1 MRIEGTWRGLTAFAI
16 AIALA
21 FSVLFIATPA
31 LAPRVIQEPGGT
43 TISVVQGQEFVLRF
57 KCYWDEPDPG
67 FFALSVYWDSPGVS
81 GTPSENFTFL
91 GASAYMEATGTP
103 ITPIGIIFSEG
114 VVGGNMRYTVVVD
127 HSAGWPD
134 DGNFIVD
141 LRFRAAGAGG
151 VPHIPGTHTMVIN
164 GTIDVADGPNFVSYS
179 PPNPNITINV
189 QAWSQGVV
197 VRGKETS
204 YSVNRAGVPPWKAYA
219 LGDNGPV
226 VAAQRI
232 GSGAVVAGGIAN
244 TCRGAAGYTRRWTPG
259 ELDNFL
265 HAAFQWMVPGA
276 TRVIWWSDSRV
287 FAGNK
292 ENSCRYLTDNLRALG
307 YTVDNTDQWGPPTT
321 LIEITPDRLANYDI
335 LVIPQLQGG
344 DRYLGGDPATVSDAE
359 VSAIVSF
366 VQGGKGLLIMDASD
380 YGGYNFY
387 KVQNKILRGLGFA
400 WGFQHDQVTDD
411 TNNTGGTNYQP
422 VLDVLTDNPIGSAYQ
437 ARTGKTTL
445 NLYSGCFIV
454 EWPTFA
460 VDVSISPSES
470 SAKYEEVVTFN
481 VTVRN
486 TGTAW
491 DNYAITVSSALGWTL
506 NYTVPARVFLN
517 PGEEFSF
524 VVEENI
530 GSDVYCTRDNL
541 TVEAVG
547 QESFWEPAYDKA
559 VAKAHSLGKA
569 LLLRGVAVEIEPGH
583 QEAQL
588 VIDPE
593 WGDKRYDPLTFKVIV
608 KNTGVLDDKYVLSVS
623 DDKGWMLELMPI
635 ELYIEAGKS
644 DIAVLS
650 VTVPKDAVG
659 CTTDTITIVAT
670 GTMATG
676 TGDDLDNAVIEN
688 TCTVHVAEARGVRV
702 DILPWEVQTG
712 TPGSKLRWIVKVKNL
727 GNVEDTYSLSV
738 SQNVRDNERG
748 YDPWDYSLEPT
759 SLTLPGCNFGQA
771 ILEVTIP
778 SVLKTCVWND
788 ITVTA
793 TGTGVSDDATVQA
806 HVLVPGPRVPQGWIK
821 LTVEVEVIAI
831 EVWPTSWNFGILD
844 ESENAQTA
852 SDYFTVRNVGN
863 KDVNI
868 TIAGNDA
875 KSEPGAP
882 VATWTLDELGNI
894 GLDRYVMWF
903 GSPPATLLDKTG
915 KTLVS
920 GLKPGEEYNFGLKIQ
935 APSSITVP
943 SRMWTVVT
951 LTAVRA

>member
-1 MRIEGTWRGLTAFAI
+1 VRTESYKRGFVSIL
-16 AIALA
+16 LA
-21 FSVLFIATPA
+21 SAMLLSMVFIATPV
-31 LAPRVIQEPGGT
+31 LAPGVIEQPGGT
-43 TISVVQGQEFVLRF
+43 TIEVYQGQDFIVRF
-57 KCYWDEPDPG
+57 KCYWDEPEPG
-67 FFALSVYWDSPGVS
+67 FFALGVYWDSPGVS

-91 GASAYMEATGTP
+91 AASAYMEDGTP
-103 ITPIGIIFSEG
+103 IEPLRVELTEG
-114 VVGGNMRYTVVVD
+114 VVGGNMRYTVVVGNPEGP
-127 HSAGWPD
+127 SPYN
-134 DGNFIVD
+134 GNFFVD

-151 VPHIPGTHTMVIN
+151 VPHIPGTHTMVIS
-164 GTIDVADGPNFVSYS
+164 GTIDVFEATTFSYA
-179 PPNPNITINV
+179 PPNPYITIRV
-189 QAWSQGVV
+189 LELPVGVI
-197 VRGKETS
+197 VRTGTNAFDNS
-204 YSVNRAGVPPWKAYA
+204 LPATPPAYRLYSGENIP
-219 LGDNGPV
+219 L
-226 VAAQRI
+226 VAAQKI
-232 GSGAVVAGGIAN
+232 GSGAVVALGLTSTLNNG
-244 TCRGAAGYTRRWTPG
+244 RW
-259 ELDNFL
+259 DNALNPYKYFDKFL
-265 HAAFQWMVPGA
+265 HAAIQWAKPGA
-276 TRVIWWSDSRV
+276 SKIIWDTGYGTYQRGTIVSNIRG
-287 FAGNK
+287 A
-292 ENSCRYLTDNLRALG
+292 LTALG
-307 YTVDNTDQWGPPTT
+307 YTVVEDNLQSKGTGIIGDNDV
-321 LIEITPDRLANYDI
+321 LIVAGY
-335 LVIPQLQGG
+335 QLGA
-344 DRYLGGDPATVSDAE
+344 RYSGGDPALLPDEYVDNIKSWVRNA
-359 VSAIVSF
+359 
-366 VQGGKGLLIMDASD
+366 GGVLLIFNNADFA
-380 YGGYNFY
+380 GYNY
-387 KVQNKILRGLGFA
+387 YRVQNKILKALDFGWCFQSDSVYDPVDN
-400 WGFQHDQVTDD
+400 WGGAAFNLKVRVD
-411 TNNTGGTNYQP
+411 TTTA
-422 VLDVLTDNPIGSAYQ
+422 IGSRYIAL
-437 ARTGKTTL
+437 TGTDL
-445 NLYSGCFIV
+445 LGVYSPTSLL

-470 SAKYEEVVTFN
+470 SAKYEENVTFN

-491 DNYAITVSSALGWTL
+491 DNYAITVSSARGWSL

-524 VVEENI
+524 VVEETI

-547 QESFWEPAYDKA
+547 QESFWAPATDSA
-559 VAKAHSLGKA
+559 TAKAHSLGKA

-748 YDPWDYSLEPT
+748 YNAWSYTLEPS

-778 SVLKTCVWND
+778 SDLKTCVWND

-844 ESENAQTA
+844 EAEIAQTA

-903 GSPPATLLDKTG
+903 GSPPATILDKTG

>member
-1 MRIEGTWRGLTAFAI
+1 VRTESYKRGFVSIL
-16 AIALA
+16 LA
-21 FSVLFIATPA
+21 SAMLLSMVFIATPV
-31 LAPRVIQEPGGT
+31 LAPAIISHPGGT
-43 TISVVQGQEFVLRF
+43 TVMVEQGKTFTLSHRLR
-57 KCYWDEPDPG
+57 WDETAAG
-67 FFALSVYWDSPGVS
+67 YYTVTLYWTYGGDQSW
-81 GTPSENFTFL
+81 NFTFVE
-91 GASAYMEATGTP
+91 ASAYFVTGPYAGQSIEATVN
-103 ITPIGIIFSEG
+103 I
-114 VVGGNMRYTVVVD
+114 D
-127 HSAGWPD
+127 D
-134 DGNFIVD
+134 DGNMVSMTVGAYAGDPRDGEFNVDITFRASGTDGTPHRPGDHPISYSRIRCNEQTTVD
-141 LRFRAAGAGG
+141 L
-151 VPHIPGTHTMVIN
+151 VPDNV
-164 GTIDVADGPNFVSYS
+164 TIRVL
-179 PPNPNITINV
+179 
-189 QAWSQGVV
+189 AWSQGVV
-197 VRGKETS
+197 VRGKATS
-204 YSVNRAGVPPWKAYA
+204 YSVNREGVPPWKAYA

-244 TCRGAAGYTRRWTPG
+244 TCRGGPGVTRRWTPG
-259 ELDNFL
+259 EMDNFL

-276 TRVIWWSDSRV
+276 TRVLWFGDNRV
-287 FAGNK
+287 YWMNQYRG
-292 ENSCRYLTDNLRALG
+292 CRYLIDNLRALG
-307 YTVDNTDQWGPPTT
+307 YTVENTDNTVRV
-321 LIEITPDRLANYDI
+321 EITSSLLANYDI
-335 LVIPQLQGG
+335 LVLPPLQGG
-344 DRYLGGDPATVSDAE
+344 INYLGGDPATVSDAE
-359 VSAIVSF
+359 VAAIVSF
-366 VQGGKGLLIMDASD
+366 VQGGKGLLIMEGAD
-380 YGGYNFY
+380 YLGNNFY

-411 TNNTGGTNYQP
+411 TNNTGGINYQP

-445 NLYSGCFIV
+445 NLYSGCFLV

-470 SAKYEEVVTFN
+470 SAKYGENVTFN

-517 PGEEFSF
+517 PGENFSF

-530 GSDVYCTRDNL
+530 ENDVYCTRDNL
-541 TVEAVG
+541 TVQAVG
-547 QESFWEPAYDKA
+547 QESFWAPAYDNA

-583 QEAQL
+583 QEAEL

-659 CTTDTITIVAT
+659 CTTDTITIEAK

-676 TGDDLDNAVIEN
+676 TDTDPENAVIEN

-748 YDPWDYSLEPT
+748 YNAWSYTLEP
-759 SLTLPGCNFGQA
+759 SNLTLPGCNFGQA

-778 SVLKTCVWND
+778 SDLKTCVWND

-844 ESENAQTA
+844 EAEIAQTA

-863 KDVNI
+863 KDVDI

-903 GSPPATLLDKTG
+903 GSPPTTLLDKTG
-915 KTLVS
+915 NTLVS